1 MFHFIFTYFTFII
14 IVIKYFSAWTDPDNG
29 TNETSKNVDE
39 EPEID
44 SGRSQNTVPI
54 ASTQVAIKGIVQYS
68 TKSVSWAQFL
78 VEQWVTRHSR
88 EHTLSVVG
96 PDTHIE

>member
-1 MFHFIFTYFTFII
+1 MSHFIFTCFTFII

-44 SGRSQNTVPI
+44 RIRPLAGTPQEP
-54 ASTQVAIKGIVQYS
+54 
-68 TKSVSWAQFL
+68 
-78 VEQWVTRHSR
+78 
-88 EHTLSVVG
+88 
-96 PDTHIE
+96 